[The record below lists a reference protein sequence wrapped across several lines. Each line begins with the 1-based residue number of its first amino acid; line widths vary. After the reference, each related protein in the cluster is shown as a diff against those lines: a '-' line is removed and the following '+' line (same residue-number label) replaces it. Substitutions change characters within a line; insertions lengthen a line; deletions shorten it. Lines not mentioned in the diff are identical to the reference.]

1 VRSES
6 PIARSED
13 LLVEE
18 LGDELLVYD
27 RGCDEAHSLD
37 ASAAAIWRA
46 CDGTKPVSAIASDL
60 VLEEAVVQSTVEQL
74 GELGLLLPGSFET
87 AGHSRRALLRHGL
100 VAGAAGVAAVP
111 VIRSI
116 VAPSAAQAQTL
127 IVCAPHNDQCG
138 VVTNGT
144 CSSTLPCCDSSG
156 TCLATPQAPD
166 GTPCICFSE

>member
-1 VRSES
+1 VEC

-27 RGCDEAHSLD
+27 RDSDEAHSLD

-46 CDGTKPVSAIASDL
+46 CDGTNTVPGMAADL
-60 VLEEAVVQSTVEQL
+60 VLEDAVVQSTVEQL

-127 IVCAPHNDQCG
+127 MVCAPHDQPCG

-144 CSSTLPCCDSSG
+144 CSSTLPCCDTSD
-156 TCLATPQAPD
+156 TCLAGPQSPD
-166 GTPCICFSE
+166 GTPCVCFSE

>member
-6 PIARSED
+6 PLARSEN

-27 RGCDEAHSLD
+27 RGSDEAHSLD
-37 ASAAAIWRA
+37 ATAAAIWRA
-46 CDGTKPVSAIASDL
+46 CDGANPVSSIASDL

-74 GELGLLLPGSFET
+74 GELGLLLPWSFET

-116 VAPSAAQAQTL
+116 VAPSAAQAQTSM
-127 IVCAPHNDQCG
+127 ICAPHNEQCG
-138 VVTNGT
+138 VIANGT
-144 CSSTLPCCDSSG
+144 CSSLIPCCETSD
-156 TCLATPQAPD
+156 TCLASPQSPD